1 MKVETLAIKLLI
13 AILGIELRNLKG
25 KWLGVANLLETFVV
39 NLIRSSFDSEPFLT
53 LVASSHYRFE
63 L

>member
-1 MKVETLAIKLLI
+1 MKVETLAIELLI

-25 KWLGVANLLETFVV
+25 KWLSVANLLETFVV
-39 NLIRSSFDSEPFLT
+39 YLIRSSIDSFSFLT
-53 LVASSHYRFE
+53 LVASSQYRFE

>member
-13 AILGIELRNLKG
+13 AILRIELRNLKG

-39 NLIRSSFDSEPFLT
+39 NLIRSSFDSFPFLT

>member
-1 MKVETLAIKLLI
+1 MKVKTLAIELLI

-25 KWLGVANLLETFVV
+25 KRLGVANLLETFVV
-39 NLIRSSFDSEPFLT
+39 YLIRSSIDSFSFLT

>member
-39 NLIRSSFDSEPFLT
+39 NLIRSSFDSDPFLT
-53 LVASSHYRFE
+53 LVASSQYRFE

>member
-39 NLIRSSFDSEPFLT
+39 NLIRSSFDSVPFLT